1 MTCSSLSFSTTQ
13 YITLLIYK
21 QFAYYLFL
29 EPAYVLMMM
38 DIISST
44 YVILVEAIL
53 SSLSI
58 VAGILA
64 DLKLGVIQF

>member
-1 MTCSSLSFSTTQ
+1 M
-13 YITLLIYK
+13 LLILLW
-21 QFAYYLFL
+21 QFTNSLLYYLFL
-29 EPAYVLMMM
+29 EPAYVSMMM
-38 DIISST
+38 DTVSST
-44 YVILVEAIL
+44 KVILVEAIL